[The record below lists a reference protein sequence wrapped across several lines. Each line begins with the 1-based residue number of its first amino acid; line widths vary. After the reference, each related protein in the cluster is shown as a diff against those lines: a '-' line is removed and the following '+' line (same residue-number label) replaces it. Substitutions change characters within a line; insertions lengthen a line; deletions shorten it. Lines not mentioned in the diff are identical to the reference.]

1 MAETTV
7 RIELDVATEYR
18 PIRMAGGKGDTPE
31 EKTAQEAK
39 KDATLS
45 DLPYVKNVG
54 GAVNQVK
61 NLGKSIADLGDG
73 ISIQGTAVGG
83 IGIAL
88 VAVQLAK
95 KAISMAE
102 NIYDIFGGYDMWKQR
117 AEAQYLRNRSG
128 NAYYRRGQ

>member
-1 MAETTV
+1 MADTTV
-7 RIELDVATEYR
+7 RIELDVASEYR
-18 PIRMAGGKGDTPE
+18 PLRMAGRQGNTPE

-39 KDATLS
+39 RESTIA
-45 DLPYVKNVG
+45 DLPYVRNVTG
-54 GAVNQVK
+54 SVNQVK
-61 NLGKSIADLGDG
+61 TLGKSIAGLGDG
-73 ISIQGTAVGG
+73 ISIQGTAIGG
-83 IGIAL
+83 IGIAIA
-88 VAVQLAK
+88 AVQLAK

>member
-7 RIELDVATEYR
+7 RIELDVAPEYR
-18 PIRMAGGKGDTPE
+18 PLRMAGGKGNTPE

-45 DLPYVKNVG
+45 DLPY
-54 GAVNQVK
+54 VK

-88 VAVQLAK
+88 VAVQLAR

>member
-7 RIELDVATEYR
+7 RIELDVAPEYR
-18 PIRMAGGKGDTPE
+18 PLRMAGGKGDTPE

-39 KDATLS
+39 KEATLS
-45 DLPYVKNVG
+45 DLPYVKNVV

-88 VAVQLAK
+88 VAVQLAR

-102 NIYDIFGGYDMWKQR
+102 NIYDIFGGYDILKKR
-117 AEAQYLRNRSG
+117 NDSQYITTRIENE
-128 NAYYRRGQ
+128 